1 MKSLIVALAAVLST
15 TIGFGKTP
23 VGNPDVVAATLIL
36 EAGGERDPRAMAAVA
51 EVIFNRAKAKKQTA
65 EQICLAR
72 LQFSCW
78 NGVPVSRGITKAQN
92 HPKWNKALQ
101 IATAA
106 STSYTNG
113 ADHYH
118 TPQVKPKWAKKLK
131 KTTVI
136 GNHIFYR

>member
-15 TIGFGKTP
+15 TFCFGKTP

-51 EVIFNRAKAKKQTA
+51 EVIFNRAKAKTRTA

-78 NGVPVSRGITKAQN
+78 NGIPVSQGISKAQK
-92 HPKWNKALQ
+92 HPKWSKALQ
-101 IATAA
+101 LAKGVT
-106 STSYTNG
+106 TSYTNG

-118 TPQVKPKWAKKLK
+118 TPQVSPKWAKKLK
-131 KTTVI
+131 KTAVI